1 MKDIKYFKYVNTN
14 AFERFLSAYGYKLKD
29 VESFSLAGQ
38 KHYRGNVFKIY
49 DIWFKDGNFE
59 CFKVV
64 YFKSFNEYYQSK
76 LGFNGNKLL
85 GWYENANVRLCK

>member
-38 KHYRGNVFKIY
+38 KQYRGNVFKIY
-49 DIWFKDGNFE
+49 DI
-59 CFKVV
+59 
-64 YFKSFNEYYQSK
+64 
-76 LGFNGNKLL
+76 
-85 GWYENANVRLCK
+85 